1 MGAKCSKADMAPG
14 GSDVGSYLNK
24 GHGVRTSNVMERRRL
39 LHTQKR
45 TLLDGADVSL
55 NAKNGH
61 FLYPSSEVFAVG
73 RNSIHGP

>member
-1 MGAKCSKADMAPG
+1 MCAKCSKADMAPR

-39 LHTQKR
+39 LHLKSGRYQTER
-45 TLLDGADVSL
+45 TCPL

-61 FLYPSSEVFAVG
+61 FYLYPLSEVF
-73 RNSIHGP
+73 RRRPQ

>member
-1 MGAKCSKADMAPG
+1 MAPG
-14 GSDVGSYLNK
+14 GSDVGSYRNK

-39 LHTQKR
+39 LHLKSGRYQTER
-45 TLLDGADVSL
+45 TCPL